1 MDQLINDFSPG
12 LFFMQILIFVII
24 LFLLIKFAWRP
35 ILESLKIREESIQDA
50 LDSAEKAKE
59 EMAALQADNKKLL
72 DEARVERDQILK
84 DARGMANSIKEAS
97 KEEATKQAEKMIEDA
112 KLAINTEK
120 QAALAE
126 VKTQVAALSLQI
138 TEKVLRKELGNK
150 QAQQALIED
159 FIKDVNLS

>member
-12 LFFMQILIFVII
+12 LFFMQALIFVLI

-35 ILESLKIREESIQDA
+35 ILESLRIREESIQGA

-72 DEARVERDQILK
+72 DEARKERDQILK
-84 DARGMANSIKEAS
+84 DARGIADTI
-97 KEEATKQAEKMIEDA
+97 KEEAKEEALKQSEKMIEDA
-112 KLAINTEK
+112 KLAINTEI

-126 VKTQVAALSLQI
+126 VNTQVAELSLQI
-138 TEKVLRKELGNK
+138 TEKVLRKELK
-150 QAQQALIED
+150 DAKAQKALIED
-159 FIKDVNLS
+159 FIKDANLS

>member
-12 LFFMQILIFVII
+12 LFFMQALIFVLI

-35 ILESLKIREESIQDA
+35 ILESLRIREESIQGA

-72 DEARVERDQILK
+72 DEARKERDQILK
-84 DARGMANSIKEAS
+84 DARGIADTI
-97 KEEATKQAEKMIEDA
+97 KEEAKEEALKQSEKMIEDA

-126 VKTQVAALSLQI
+126 VKTQVAELSLQI
-138 TEKVLRKELGNK
+138 TEKVLRKELK
-150 QAQQALIED
+150 DAKAQKALIED
-159 FIKDVNLS
+159 FIKEDNLS